1 MIHEQGLVSV
11 LKQIHDD
18 LDAAVF
24 EAYGWPVSLTDEEI
38 LERLVA
44 LNAERAA
51 EEQRGLIR
59 WLRPEFQNPSGGKTI
74 QPELDIEPEEEE
86 VAATGK
92 KTKRGAKPQAGV
104 AAGKK
109 TSWPKKL
116 PEQFQMVVQRLQ
128 AAEKPLTAADLAK
141 AFTKAK
147 EADIA
152 ELLETLVTLGKAR
165 PVKGERYAAV

>member
-24 EAYGWPVSLTDEEI
+24 EAYGWPVTLTDEEI

-86 VAATGK
+86 EVAATGK
-92 KTKRGAKPQAGV
+92 KAKRGAKPQAGGRPGRKV
-104 AAGKK
+104 RGRRSCPSSFRWWCNVCKPPQNRSPPPTWPRRSPKRKK
-109 TSWPKKL
+109 RTL
-116 PEQFQMVVQRLQ
+116 PSYWKRS
-128 AAEKPLTAADLAK
+128 
-141 AFTKAK
+141 
-147 EADIA
+147 
-152 ELLETLVTLGKAR
+152 
-165 PVKGERYAAV
+165 